1 MQEIWFLG
9 DAFLKDI
16 YSTFTTMHLEVCR
29 NGNNELLY
37 LASNY
42 ELKSFWK
49 SATTIKSPSARF
61 INGLIDAINGVT
73 FLPHMIVIMTDTDVL
88 KGMTYYGFGSSL
100 IIGKVMDHLVNTITS
115 IIDDHKD
122 RMKRLKIGSIHPDEP
137 CMVWLSLLSRPHCEK
152 MLSLKRKY
160 NEVLEETLTPHNNT
174 YFLDVEG
181 AIKPYKFHRNNLLTC
196 DGKVSLWHF
205 IDQMLKRFDH
215 DQIGHEARKVIMEA
229 ISRKIMVHPAATS
242 ASKRIL

>member
-16 YSTFTTMHLEVCR
+16 YSTFITLHLEVCR

-88 KGMTYYGFGSSL
+88 KGMTYYSFQLKS
-100 IIGKVMDHLVNTITS
+100 DH
-115 IIDDHKD
+115 
-122 RMKRLKIGSIHPDEP
+122 
-137 CMVWLSLLSRPHCEK
+137 W
-152 MLSLKRKY
+152 
-160 NEVLEETLTPHNNT
+160 
-174 YFLDVEG
+174 
-181 AIKPYKFHRNNLLTC
+181 
-196 DGKVSLWHF
+196 
-205 IDQMLKRFDH
+205 
-215 DQIGHEARKVIMEA
+215 
-229 ISRKIMVHPAATS
+229 
-242 ASKRIL
+242 